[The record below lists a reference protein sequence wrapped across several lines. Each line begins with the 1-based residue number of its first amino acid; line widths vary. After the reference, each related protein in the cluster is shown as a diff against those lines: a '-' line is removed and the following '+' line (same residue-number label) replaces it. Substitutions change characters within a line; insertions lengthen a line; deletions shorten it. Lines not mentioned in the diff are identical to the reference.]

1 MIVIGVTGSPGSGKS
16 TVCKRLK
23 ELGACVISADD
34 IAQELLDDP
43 EIANRLVDAFGAG
56 VIVDDRVDRNT
67 LGQIVFS
74 DRDALEELNG
84 IMHPPLLAEIQKRLD
99 DSDEEGC
106 AVAVIDAALI
116 LEWGI
121 EDKTD
126 LMIYVDAPESTGIER
141 LMKRP
146 GMTLEKARG
155 IFGAQLPGDRKCEQC
170 DLTIDAGG
178 RLENT
183 MKEVDSIWNR
193 LDEEVRNAGRRKID
207 DK

>member
-16 TVCKRLK
+16 TVCRRLR

-34 IAQELLDDP
+34 IAQELLDSR
-43 EIANRLVDAFGAG
+43 EIANGLADIFGAG
-56 VIVDDRVDRNT
+56 IIINDRVDRNI

-74 DRDALEELNG
+74 DRDALEKLNG
-84 IMHPPLLAEIQKRLD
+84 IMHPPLLAEIEKRLV
-99 DSDEEGC
+99 DSDAEGC
-106 AVAVIDAALI
+106 EVAVIDAALI

-121 EDKTD
+121 DDKMD
-126 LMIYVDAPESTGIER
+126 LMIYVHAPESTGMER

-155 IFGAQLPGDRKCEQC
+155 IFGAQLPGAGKRERC

-178 RLENT
+178 ELENT
-183 MKEVDSIWNR
+183 LEEVDSIWNR
-193 LDEEVRNAGRRKID
+193 LDEEVRNAGRHKID